1 MSASGH
7 IVTWAHRGDGMPVQ
21 DPMKALDRVQWAL
34 WVWAGGGRAAVAGSK
49 GSLVVSVGPLASIS
63 SPLGA
68 WPFWSPWFLFSAP
81 EVQAQGAGGEGEKS
95 ARS

>member
-21 DPMKALDRVQWAL
+21 DPTKALDRVQWAL

-68 WPFWSPWFLFSAP
+68 WPFSLDEVGQMVPGNFVSILMGFLLETAL
-81 EVQAQGAGGEGEKS
+81 
-95 ARS
+95 